1 MFLFRRQ
8 SRTFSQFDQTAGQTC
23 ETNLC
28 SLSPLLINRDEDKV
42 KMRGDWKNGM
52 KRPERKMSGTT
63 DLMATTVCAPIQVFR
78 LEKYLLHQLDHHGD
92 GKMRACQMSKA

>member
-1 MFLFRRQ
+1 
-8 SRTFSQFDQTAGQTC
+8 
-23 ETNLC
+23 
-28 SLSPLLINRDEDKV
+28 
-42 KMRGDWKNGM
+42 M